1 MSVIG
6 KLYYFNTLTNETTWT
21 KPTADELD
29 EQSDTLEQVQV
40 LHILKKHC
48 QSRRPSSWRVENIT
62 QSKDEAISQIQQIR
76 QYLLSNSKTPAE
88 LEKSFRSIARTESDC
103 SSASK
108 GGDLG
113 LFGRGQMQK
122 SFENASFALSP
133 GQMSELVDSDSGIHI
148 ILRIK

>member
-1 MSVIG
+1 LIS
-6 KLYYFNTLTNETTWT
+6 FF
-21 KPTADELD
+21 KPEKRNHTELK
-29 EQSDTLEQVQV
+29 EELFKN
-40 LHILKKHC
+40 L
-48 QSRRPSSWRVENIT
+48 NIT

-88 LEKSFRSIARTESDC
+88 LEKSFRSIARTECDC

-122 SFENASFALSP
+122 SFENAS
-133 GQMSELVDSDSGIHI
+133 
-148 ILRIK
+148 